1 MPPKAARTAPRVVRA
16 PPHASAATLTLGQ
29 EPLTSTAFGD
39 TGQRMVG
46 GLQTVEGT
54 MTLYM
59 SYGAT
64 EVEATI
70 FAEVGQGNTTI
81 VVKKDDA
88 PPAADNPEWTITN
101 TMIANYPITYTV
113 GELQVMEVSFSGGT
127 FVRNI
132 SAGSFVRDSKR
143 DSKS

>member
-1 MPPKAARTAPRVVRA
+1 MATTTYLSQPGVITVGGVDLRDQC
-16 PPHASAATLTLGQ
+16 SAVTFTLGQ

-54 MTLYM
+54 LTLYM
-59 SYGAT
+59 SYGAS

-70 FAEVGQGNTTI
+70 FGEVGQGDTTI

-88 PPAADNPEWTITN
+88 AVDADNPEWTISN
-101 TMIANYPITYTV
+101 TMIANYPITYSV
-113 GELQVMEVSFSGGT
+113 GELQVMEVSFEG
-127 FVRNI
+127 
-132 SAGSFVRDSKR
+132 GSFVRDVTT
-143 DSKS
+143 